1 MGGMSVPRHMRKTLI
16 LLGLVL
22 FGAIAVWVNLPSF
35 KRGTFDFGD
44 FDIISMLKEVDRNNT
59 AILEANNELIA
70 SLEGVK
76 EQAGAVG
83 GVHARLQKLED
94 GLGDQAR
101 VMQRLDSI
109 TWEMAQLSGSLQQLT
124 GGIGPSTKRLAATA
138 ASQAAAVEAMGQT
151 TAGLSGRMQSIGQYN
166 SSIKTKLWTAERL
179 SAEVLD
185 LLP

>member
-1 MGGMSVPRHMRKTLI
+1 MSVPRHMRTTLI
-16 LLGLVL
+16 VLGLLL
-22 FGAIAVWVNLPSF
+22 FGAAAVWVNLPSF
-35 KRGTFDFGD
+35 GRVTLQLGD
-44 FDIISMLKEVDRNNT
+44 FDIISMLKAVDRNNT

-83 GVHARLQKLED
+83 GVHARLQKLES
-94 GLGDQAR
+94 GLDDQAR
-101 VMQRLDSI
+101 VMQRLDGI
-109 TWEMAQLSGSLQQLT
+109 TREMARLSAGLQQLT
-124 GGIGPSTKRLAATA
+124 AGVGPSTERLASTA
-138 ASQAAAVEAMGQT
+138 ASQATAVDSMRQT

-166 SSIKTKLWTAERL
+166 TSIKNKLWTVERL